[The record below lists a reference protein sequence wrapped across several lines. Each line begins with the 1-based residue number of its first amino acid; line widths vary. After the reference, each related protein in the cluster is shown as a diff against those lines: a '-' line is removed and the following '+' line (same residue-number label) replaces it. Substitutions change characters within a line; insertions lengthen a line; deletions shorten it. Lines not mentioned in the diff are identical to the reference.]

1 MSLCQGS
8 PLALHD
14 WMGQSSSPT
23 AARGSWLGMNKSTG
37 RRGAARRAPG
47 DTQGICVKETGTE

>member
-8 PLALHD
+8 PLALMD

-23 AARGSWLGMNKSTG
+23 AALGSWLGMNKSTG
-37 RRGAARRAPG
+37 RRGAARHAPG
-47 DTQGICVKETGTE
+47 DAGRKWILK